1 MRYGALLLCLQLN
14 ACMYGHPLMGIFP
27 EEGDSSNEN
36 LALLALAGFSAAGL
50 SGVCTPFLFAGSIT
64 GCDLGLSGVVTTP
77 YGPSGAGTPTGNTDA
92 TGNAARFL
100 VPINATTDGASLFV
114 SDAGNARV
122 RPISLAA
129 GAVTTLA
136 GSTAG
141 DMDGT
146 GTGAQLNGLVGMTTD
161 GTNLYIADSGNNK
174 IRRVV
179 IATGVVTVLAGPAAG
194 ATTSGDVDA
203 TGNAAR
209 FDSPYGITTDGNN
222 LYVTETNNHKVRR
235 IVIATGAVTTLAGDG
250 TTGDNDGT
258 GAAARFNGPRD
269 VTTDGTHLYV
279 ADASNNKIRRI
290 DISTAAV
297 TTPYG
302 PAAGT
307 TTGGD
312 VDATG
317 NAARFSQPRSIL
329 TDGINLYIADTN
341 NRKIRKIVLATGAVT
356 TLAGDGTS
364 GTDDGTGTAARFN
377 GPQGL
382 ISDGT
387 SLFVIDTN
395 NHRIRRID

>member
-1 MRYGALLLCLQLN
+1 MRYGTPLLCLML
-14 ACMYGHPLMGIFP
+14 ATCMYGHPVMGIFP
-27 EEGDSSNEN
+27 EEESSNDN
-36 LALLALAGFSAAGL
+36 LSLLALAGLSAAGL
-50 SGVCTPFLFAGSIT
+50 SGVCTPALFAGSIT

-77 YGPSGAGTPTGNTDA
+77 YGPTGVASPTGNTDA

-100 VPINATTDGASLFV
+100 VPINVTTDGTNLYL

-122 RPISLAA
+122 RRISIANS
-129 GAVTTLA
+129 AVTTLA

-146 GTGAQLNGLVGMTTD
+146 GTGAQLNGLVGMTSD
-161 GTNLYIADSGNNK
+161 GTNLYIADSGNHK

-194 ATTSGDVDA
+194 TMTSGDVDA

-209 FDSPYGITTDGNN
+209 FDSPYGITTDGTN

-258 GAAARFNGPRD
+258 GAGARFNGPRD
-269 VTTDGTHLYV
+269 ITSDGTHLYV
-279 ADASNNKIRRI
+279 ADSSNHKIRRI
-290 DISTAAV
+290 DIGTATV

-307 TTGGD
+307 TTSGD

-317 NAARFSQPRSIL
+317 NAARFFDPRSIL
-329 TDGINLYIADTN
+329 TDGMNLYIADSAN
-341 NRKIRKIVLATGAVT
+341 HKIRKIALTTGAVT
-356 TLAGDGTS
+356 TLAGDGTT

-377 GPQGL
+377 SPQGL
-382 ISDGT
+382 VSDGT
-387 SLFVIDTN
+387 SLYVIDTS
-395 NHRIRRID
+395 NHRVRRID